1 MSAWLRDLIGA
12 LRGRDDPFP
21 AGDMRDLLVEVLG
34 LIGAATLLMVFVGLA
49 LVPTSTPTG
58 RVVAV
63 VLGLAPLALRWW
75 VQRGAGRLTV
85 PAVLGGLAALAL
97 VWILAVGSLQAIQSA
112 LLLLPL
118 MVVAFVYGAA
128 WGLAGAALV
137 GTLGFALALGLP
149 DPQRIGRIPPINQ
162 AWVLMEFAFVTVLC
176 MVGLRRYVARS
187 HRQAIEA
194 QSLRVE
200 DEQLR
205 ALNQRLQMAVEAGQF
220 GVWDYDVERRRF
232 SFDAMQARLY
242 GLPPTVTGATLE
254 EWLQAVHPEDRGRAR
269 TEFSAVIEQDRAY
282 DLTFRI
288 RQRGGQVRWLRS
300 LGRARGGAGGRAD
313 HVVGLDRDVTGQEVQ
328 AQALRDAGER
338 LTMAVS
344 AAGGVAWVV
353 GPDRSLQWNA
363 RGLELYGLDL
373 FEHPDGWLDVV
384 LPEDQ
389 ARTAAAWRAALADG
403 GAPGFEFEFRIR
415 HRQRG
420 LRHVRCVGRC
430 EHAPDGS
437 FVRAVGID
445 IDVSSQREASARVAE
460 LSERLALAASASGMG
475 TWQLDLRQGGIAWD
489 ARQAALYGL
498 PPEPCQVGPMQWA
511 DWVEPEDRPAL
522 QAVLDGSAE
531 RMEWSLRPLD
541 GQPTGRRVR
550 TMAQT
555 VRDDAGLAVRRVG
568 ASFDITAE
576 WLAQRAIQR
585 AREEAEQSSQAKSAF
600 LANMSHEIRTPMN
613 AVIGLTGLLI
623 DSVGPGP
630 AHQQA
635 AKAHSAARSLLAV
648 LNDVL
653 DVSKIEAGKL
663 GLERHRFAI
672 QDVFALVQDTF
683 AHEAQAKGLA
693 LRFELDPALPATWLG
708 DRVRLQQILLNL
720 AGNALKFTQRGEVRL
735 HSRVGVRGGLH
746 CEVED
751 TGIGMDRQTQS
762 RIFEAFEQA
771 DASTSRR
778 YGGTG
783 LGLTISRHLVE
794 LMGGELGLRS
804 VPGEGTRFWF
814 EVTQLE
820 PVPDEAPEDPASSH
834 GRFERL
840 VGASVLL
847 VEDNELNRLVGEEM
861 LRRLGAEPLLASSGP
876 EALSMLRSRPVDAV
890 LMDIQMPGMD
900 GLETTRRIRALPA
913 PVGQVPV
920 IAMTAN
926 AMAGD
931 RERSLAAGMNDHVTK
946 PIDRTALGEVLAQW
960 IA

>member
-1 MSAWLRDLIGA
+1 M
-12 LRGRDDPFP
+12 
-21 AGDMRDLLVEVLG
+21 
-34 LIGAATLLMVFVGLA
+34 
-49 LVPTSTPTG
+49 
-58 RVVAV
+58 
-63 VLGLAPLALRWW
+63 
-75 VQRGAGRLTV
+75 QRGAGRLTV

-288 RQRGGQVRWLRS
+288 RQRGG
-300 LGRARGGAGGRAD
+300 AGGRAD

-420 LRHVRCVGRC
+420 P
-430 EHAPDGS
+430 A
-437 FVRAVGID
+437 
-445 IDVSSQREASARVAE
+445 
-460 LSERLALAASASGMG
+460 AASMRPTAASCAP
-475 TWQLDLRQGGIAWD
+475 W
-489 ARQAALYGL
+489 
-498 PPEPCQVGPMQWA
+498 
-511 DWVEPEDRPAL
+511 
-522 QAVLDGSAE
+522 
-531 RMEWSLRPLD
+531 
-541 GQPTGRRVR
+541 
-550 TMAQT
+550 
-555 VRDDAGLAVRRVG
+555 
-568 ASFDITAE
+568 
-576 WLAQRAIQR
+576 
-585 AREEAEQSSQAKSAF
+585 
-600 LANMSHEIRTPMN
+600 
-613 AVIGLTGLLI
+613 
-623 DSVGPGP
+623 
-630 AHQQA
+630 
-635 AKAHSAARSLLAV
+635 
-648 LNDVL
+648 
-653 DVSKIEAGKL
+653 
-663 GLERHRFAI
+663 
-672 QDVFALVQDTF
+672 
-683 AHEAQAKGLA
+683 
-693 LRFELDPALPATWLG
+693 
-708 DRVRLQQILLNL
+708 
-720 AGNALKFTQRGEVRL
+720 
-735 HSRVGVRGGLH
+735 
-746 CEVED
+746 
-751 TGIGMDRQTQS
+751 
-762 RIFEAFEQA
+762 
-771 DASTSRR
+771 ASTSTSARSARPARAWPSSPSGWRWPRR
-778 YGGTG
+778 
-783 LGLTISRHLVE
+783 R
-794 LMGGELGLRS
+794 RAWA
-804 VPGEGTRFWF
+804 PGSSTCARAASPGTRARRRC
-814 EVTQLE
+814 TACR
-820 PVPDEAPEDPASSH
+820 PSPARSGRCSGPTGSSRRTGPRCRPCSTAAPSAWNGRCARSTASPPGGACARWPRRCATTRAWRCGGWVPASTSPPS
-834 GRFERL
+834 GWPSAPSSAR
-840 VGASVLL
+840 A
-847 VEDNELNRLVGEEM
+847 
-861 LRRLGAEPLLASSGP
+861 RRPSSP
-876 EALSMLRSRPVDAV
+876 A
-890 LMDIQMPGMD
+890 
-900 GLETTRRIRALPA
+900 RRRAPSS
-913 PVGQVPV
+913 P
-920 IAMTAN
+920 T
-926 AMAGD
+926 
-931 RERSLAAGMNDHVTK
+931 
-946 PIDRTALGEVLAQW
+946 
-960 IA
+960 